1 MMEENLNYELAYAE
15 LAEITRE
22 IENES
27 VSVDVLADKVK
38 RAAELIQFCQD
49 RLRSTEQEVNKIISN
64 MEKQAKK
71 NDK

>member
-1 MMEENLNYELAYAE
+1 MEENLNYELAYAE